1 LKDLKTNPP
10 PEDEAEGSAES
21 ADRRRLGKVV
31 HDDRGM
37 ASVEWLDAP
46 ENYVRPVLELEDG
59 ATATSRLKALRDKT
73 PVSVAKQDPY
83 NPYHR
88 SGAAPDSP
96 TQGIQGTQGTQGGTR
111 RDLRKLSAWIKMM
124 REVEERKELDKE
136 EAEKPKEE

>member
-1 LKDLKTNPP
+1 VKDLKSNPP
-10 PEDEAEGSAES
+10 AEDEAEGSAES
-21 ADRRRLGKVV
+21 ANRRRLAKVV

-59 ATATSRLKALRDKT
+59 ASATSRLKALRDQA
-73 PVSVAKQDPY
+73 PLSIAKQDPF

-88 SGAAPDSP
+88 SGQDSSP
-96 TQGIQGTQGTQGGTR
+96 THGGTR

-124 REVEERKELDKE
+124 REIEERKALDKE
-136 EAEKPKEE
+136 EAEKPGEE